1 MRFLNRNAYIM
12 CAMKGTNFCVSAK
25 DAFHLLMR
33 NIVRVVVLNGIVNF
47 LLFIGKL
54 VIVVGVGTLSFFF
67 FSGQIPI
74 PELQDEIPTL
84 NYLFTPIT
92 IIVIGTYFI
101 TSSFFSVYHMAVD
114 TLFLCFLED
123 LERNDGTPQRP
134 YFMPKGLQ
142 KVVGKMQKFKENQA
156 QHQAQMLPLKKH

>member
-12 CAMKGTNFCVSAK
+12 CAMKSTNFCVSAK
-25 DAFHLLMR
+25 DAFNLLMR
-33 NIVRVVVLNGIVNF
+33 NTVRVVVLNGIVNF

-92 IIVIGTYFI
+92 IIVIG
-101 TSSFFSVYHMAVD
+101 
-114 TLFLCFLED
+114 
-123 LERNDGTPQRP
+123 P

-156 QHQAQMLPLKKH
+156 QHQAQMLPLK